1 MRSREYLEQFKQT
14 TSLSPRRS
22 RVKLER
28 HQLCVAGSVTT
39 SCEITNR
46 KESEHD

>member
-28 HQLCVAGSVTT
+28 HHVVRGGERYHLVRDQQ
-39 SCEITNR
+39 
-46 KESEHD
+46 